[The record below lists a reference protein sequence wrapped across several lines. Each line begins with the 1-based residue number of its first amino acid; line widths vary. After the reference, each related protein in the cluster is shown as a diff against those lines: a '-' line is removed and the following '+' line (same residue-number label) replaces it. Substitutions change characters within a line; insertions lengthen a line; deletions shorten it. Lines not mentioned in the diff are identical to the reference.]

1 MNLKETLKE
10 RLRQKDA
17 QENTASTQK
26 NEVEFIKQV
35 PLHPRERFKKNLVA
49 HLKQEKTRPHIQEK
63 C

>member
-26 NEVEFIKQV
+26 SEVEFIKQV
-35 PLHPRERFKKNLVA
+35 PLHPRERFKKDLIARIKKQLV
-49 HLKQEKTRPHIQEK
+49 HLYILEKG
-63 C
+63 

>member
-26 NEVEFIKQV
+26 SEVEFIKQV

-49 HLKQEKTRPHIQEK
+49 QIKQEKTRPHIQEK